1 MTATL
6 FVHIVGTEKVLEHSK
21 RSRLVMIFEKLSALI
36 AEQFNVDPD
45 TITMDTSFEDD
56 LNADSVDIVDLSMA
70 LEEEFGIKIFYK
82 NRRQLVPTPE
92 GEVLIK
98 YARRAYALSENLR
111 QALSDVRSQVKSLT
125 LAITPTAQ
133 NNIVPHLFAKYCNEH
148 PNVHINII
156 TDNINNI
163 YSKLKMYEADLA
175 IIEGNITAPHF
186 TSILLDTDSLCAAVS
201 VNHPLAKKQSV
212 SLSELRNENFIL
224 RSSSAGTR
232 SLFESHL
239 ISQNLSIHDFN
250 VIMEIDSVVV
260 IKELVAS
267 NMGVTIISK
276 NACRSEVQKKKLVT
290 LPIEN
295 MTMVREIN
303 MVYYREF
310 RHPEILR
317 DIQAIYTSTLES

>member
-1 MTATL
+1 MIDPKIRTLLALVECGNYTKTAKQLSLTQPAITH
-6 FVHIVGTEKVLEHSK
+6 HI
-21 RSRLVMIFEKLSALI
+21 KL
-36 AEQFNVDPD
+36 
-45 TITMDTSFEDD
+45 
-56 LNADSVDIVDLSMA
+56 

-111 QALSDVRSQVKSLT
+111 QALSDVSQVKSLT

-133 NNIVPHLFAKYCNEH
+133 NNIVPLLFAKYCNEH

-212 SLSELRNENFIL
+212 SLRELQHENFIL
-224 RSSSAGTR
+224 RSQSAGTR

-295 MTMVREIN
+295 MMMVREIN
-303 MVYYREF
+303 MVYCREF

>member
-1 MTATL
+1 MIDPKIRTLLALVECGNYTKTAKQLSLTQPAITH
-6 FVHIVGTEKVLEHSK
+6 HI
-21 RSRLVMIFEKLSALI
+21 KL
-36 AEQFNVDPD
+36 
-45 TITMDTSFEDD
+45 
-56 LNADSVDIVDLSMA
+56 

-111 QALSDVRSQVKSLT
+111 QALSDVSQVKSLT

-133 NNIVPHLFAKYCNEH
+133 NNIVPLLFAKYCNEH

-212 SLSELRNENFIL
+212 SLRELQHENFIL
-224 RSSSAGTR
+224 RSQSAGTR

-295 MTMVREIN
+295 MMMVREIN

>member
-1 MTATL
+1 MIDPKIKTLLALVECGNYTKTAKQLALTQPEITH
-6 FVHIVGTEKVLEHSK
+6 HI
-21 RSRLVMIFEKLSALI
+21 KL
-36 AEQFNVDPD
+36 
-45 TITMDTSFEDD
+45 
-56 LNADSVDIVDLSMA
+56 

-276 NACRSEVQKKKLVT
+276 NACRKEVQKKKLVT

>member
-1 MTATL
+1 MIDPKIKTLLALVECGNYTKTAKQLALTQPAITH
-6 FVHIVGTEKVLEHSK
+6 HIML
-21 RSRLVMIFEKLSALI
+21 
-36 AEQFNVDPD
+36 
-45 TITMDTSFEDD
+45 
-56 LNADSVDIVDLSMA
+56 

-276 NACRSEVQKKKLVT
+276 NACRKEVQKKKLVT

>member
-1 MTATL
+1 M
-6 FVHIVGTEKVLEHSK
+6 V
-21 RSRLVMIFEKLSALI
+21 
-36 AEQFNVDPD
+36 
-45 TITMDTSFEDD
+45 
-56 LNADSVDIVDLSMA
+56 
-70 LEEEFGIKIFYK
+70 
-82 NRRQLVPTPE
+82 
-92 GEVLIK
+92 
-98 YARRAYALSENLR
+98 AYYN
-111 QALSDVRSQVKSLT
+111 
-125 LAITPTAQ
+125 
-133 NNIVPHLFAKYCNEH
+133 
-148 PNVHINII
+148 
-156 TDNINNI
+156 
-163 YSKLKMYEADLA
+163 KLKMYEADLA

-186 TSILLDTDSLCAAVS
+186 TSILLDTDSLCVAVS

>member
-1 MTATL
+1 MIDPKIRTLLALVECGNYTKTAKQLALTQPAITH
-6 FVHIVGTEKVLEHSK
+6 HIK
-21 RSRLVMIFEKLSALI
+21 M
-36 AEQFNVDPD
+36 
-45 TITMDTSFEDD
+45 
-56 LNADSVDIVDLSMA
+56 
-70 LEEEFGIKIFYK
+70 LEEEFGIRIFYK

-98 YARRAYALSENLR
+98 YARRAFALSENLQ
-111 QALSDVRSQVKSLT
+111 QALADVQHQVKSLT

-133 NNIVPHLFAKYCNEH
+133 NNIVPLLFAKYCNEH

-175 IIEGNITAPHF
+175 IIEGSITASHF

-201 VNHPLAKKQSV
+201 VNHPLARRQSV
-212 SLSELRNENFIL
+212 SLNELKHENFIL
-224 RSSSAGTR
+224 RPQNAGTR

-239 ISQNLSIHDFN
+239 ISQNISIHDFN
-250 VIMEIDSVVV
+250 VIMEIDSVAV

-295 MTMVREIN
+295 MTMLREIN

-317 DIQAIYTSTLES
+317 DIQDIYTSTL